1 MSHLQAVAREIL
13 EYERGKGSGKGEVAK
28 IVAMAIE
35 PH

>member
-13 EYERGKGSGKGEVAK
+13 EYERGKGEVAK